1 VLCVLVEAVMDNV
14 KADDEENTVVVV
26 VQ

>member
-1 VLCVLVEAVMDNV
+1 VLVEAVKDNV